1 MKATFTKTAA
11 ALAVVLLSANAAVGS
26 TSQRVGA
33 YDFSYVTSGSQR
45 ATPVQVFDD
54 GKSTYFQFRAGE
66 AVPAIFA
73 KEGGALQ
80 LLVPQHE
87 GPYIK
92 VPQVHGQ
99 FTLQLGRAQAMV
111 IHSAGT
117 RLDAPSLRQVDTNGM
132 SNAFAGGPVR
142 PGARLVASLAP
153 VAPALIDDALERN
166 SYATPVRGDRME
178 WVEPQVQTTDHT
190 IWFPKGSF
198 TLGPKGRKLI
208 ASIAARAQNG
218 ARIEVLGRD
227 DETLK
232 EGLDQARA
240 NAMRDALVKA
250 GVPLDSIATKVGVA
264 GKQDKNLWES
274 NVRVEVDVSRAPSR
288 LKNERPTV
296 GTAQENVQ
304 ALVRSGVLT
313 LAQGNAILQRHGASG
328 TPSTAASAHQEVPP
342 GGFRMIAS
350 DKTVQATVR
359 RWAAATNHT
368 IVWEVPAE
376 LDAQVGGDAVIPAAS
391 IKEAV
396 EHLVTGLRQAGYA
409 LDATFYSNRVIRFT
423 PAAAA
428 APQVQ
433 KAAPAPSTPS
443 TGQGAGKRQ
452 YPAAQEISAQP
463 ATTGVFGGDEQG
475 RKWSMRTDD
484 RSVEQMLSRW
494 GQGANWSVVWNAKDS
509 VPIGGDAL
517 VEQPSFLTAADY
529 VMAQAVNAG
538 YRLKAV
544 AYANNTLVV
553 SSY

>member
-1 MKATFTKTAA
+1 MKTTFTKTAA

-73 KEGGALQ
+73 RAGGALQ

-117 RLDAPSLRQVDTNGM
+117 RLDAPSLRQIDTNGM
-132 SNAFAGGPVR
+132 SNAFTGGTVR
-142 PGARLVASLAP
+142 PGERLVASLAP
-153 VAPALIDDALERN
+153 VAPSLIDDALERN

-178 WVEPQVQTTDHT
+178 WVDPQVRTTDHT
-190 IWFPKGSF
+190 IWFPKGSS

-208 ASIAARAQNG
+208 ASIAASAQKG
-218 ARIEVLGRD
+218 ARVEVVGRD

-264 GKQDKNLWES
+264 GKQDKSLWES
-274 NVRVEVDVSRAPSR
+274 NVRVEVEVSRAPSR
-288 LKNERPTV
+288 PTNGQPGA

-313 LAQGNAILQRHGASG
+313 LAQGNAILHRQGASG
-328 TPSTAASAHQEVPP
+328 TPSAAASAHQEVPP

-368 IVWEVPAE
+368 IVWEVPSE

-391 IKEAV
+391 LKEAV
-396 EHLVTGLRQAGYA
+396 ERLVAGLRQAGYA

-428 APQVQ
+428 QQSQ
-433 KAAPAPSTPS
+433 KAAPTPSTPN

-452 YPAAQEISAQP
+452 DPAAQEISAQP